1 MPPDTAREAVAGAAA
16 TVDEDALAHRA
27 AAGDRVAFATLL
39 AGVYDRIYRM
49 AWRWCGTR
57 EAAEDVAQDVVIKL
71 ATSIRSYSGEASFAT
86 WLWRVTYNTAIDH
99 VRRGKRI
106 SLVGSDAVMALVDSA
121 SLDTPEQDEMHREE
135 LWNAV
140 RTLPPQ
146 QRDAVLLVYGEDMSH
161 AEAATAMN
169 VSEKTVSWHLH
180 EARKALRKKLEAA
193 E

>member
-121 SLDTPEQDEMHREE
+121 SLDTPEQDEMHRE

>member
-106 SLVGSDAVMALVDSA
+106 SLVGSDAVLALVDSA

>member
-161 AEAATAMN
+161 AEAATVMN